1 MSLSVND
8 IRVMLGESTYS
19 LRGLSLSTKIN
30 MWSKIKPYNKEY
42 TYGYSFSYYSTAA
55 NALAAAKTLGNGGL
69 AWTYQRPTGNYNVGS
84 FVGYNHGAGH
94 PFYYR
99 PSQTEF
105 YTGDE
110 ANILIGSAVNS
121 DYELSDFFS
130 SDYKIECALKHPDNL
145 DSGTIVTT
153 NGVIKASNLLKTGT
167 YDCAVI
173 ITNGGNKVYLTPYP
187 YFTITRM
194 SGSPVA
200 LVSCDIL
207 GKTASNVVM
216 RGIGKARTITNIQAV
231 WRTKITSNAWAA
243 AGTGE
248 GDGETIIDTYDVY
261 PEGTL
266 IKQGNFGVFF
276 SVTGSNLSSTGYLF
290 LRFRYNGHQQQVL
303 LAAGGATPV
312 DPPTA

>member
-19 LRGLSLSTKIN
+19 LKNLSLSTKIN
-30 MWSKIKPYNKEY
+30 MWSKIKPYNKDY
-42 TYGYSFSYYSTAA
+42 TYGYSYSYYSTAA

-110 ANILIGSAVNS
+110 ASIIIGSAVNS
-121 DYELSDFFS
+121 DYELTDFFS
-130 SDYKIECALKHPDNL
+130 SDYKVECALKHPDN
-145 DSGTIVTT
+145 SGTIVTT

-231 WRTKITSNAWAA
+231 WRTKMTSNAWAT

-248 GDGETIIDTYDVY
+248 GDGGTIIDTYDVY

-266 IKQGNFGVFF
+266 IKQGNLGVLF

-290 LRFRYNGHQQQVL
+290 LRFRYNGYQQQVL